1 MFTCRK
7 SLFVFGFPVPF
18 FILFSFLFYFSPCC
32 SPAIWVHRMM
42 CIVRFP
48 RSTIAA
54 AVVVV
59 VVVVGVVGPRL
70 CRGSKVRYLS
80 EQGHVVVV
88 VVVGC
93 STLKHHPTPTS
104 YIKKHPT
111 LLPLFQD
118 QLHQRASDMR
128 HKTTHICVH
137 SALLVQRTLKWL
149 VCDCPSTK
157 QEARQCEETRT
168 KGRKSHVAHPAL
180 ASSHPS

>member
-1 MFTCRK
+1 
-7 SLFVFGFPVPF
+7 
-18 FILFSFLFYFSPCC
+18 
-32 SPAIWVHRMM
+32 MM

-54 AVVVV
+54 AVVAVV

-88 VVVGC
+88 VGC
-93 STLKHHPTPTS
+93 ATIKHHPTPTS
-104 YIKKHPT
+104 YIKKTPNIIAS
-111 LLPLFQD
+111 LPGPAASTSFRHETQD
-118 QLHQRASDMR
+118 NTHMR
-128 HKTTHICVH
+128 PLCAIGAKHAKI
-137 SALLVQRTLKWL
+137 A

-168 KGRKSHVAHPAL
+168 KGKKKAMLLTRL
-180 ASSHPS
+180 